1 MTDPAQLAV
10 GGKYRCPY
18 CDAIN
23 FTDAEPP
30 PTLKCWMCAETYP
43 REQARPID
51 SDEDPN
57 KKQRFVFGLTSLMLV
72 VTLAAVGFGL
82 FRSMPGL
89 GTMFIFLLTAVM
101 VRAQVESRRDRDK
114 HPPLTWKQEVKAFIS
129 SFATVLGVLFL
140 VIIGIV
146 IAFFGTCIFLM
157 NQF

>member
-43 REQARPID
+43 REQARPINPA
-51 SDEDPN
+51 EDPDN
-57 KKQRFVFGLTSLMLV
+57 KQGFVFGLTTLMLI

-89 GTMFIFLLTAVM
+89 GAMFIVLLTAVM

-114 HPPLTWKQEVKAFIS
+114 NPPLTWKQEFKAFFT
-129 SFATVLGVLFL
+129 SFATVLGIVFL
-140 VIIGIV
+140 IIIAIA

-157 NQF
+157 SQF